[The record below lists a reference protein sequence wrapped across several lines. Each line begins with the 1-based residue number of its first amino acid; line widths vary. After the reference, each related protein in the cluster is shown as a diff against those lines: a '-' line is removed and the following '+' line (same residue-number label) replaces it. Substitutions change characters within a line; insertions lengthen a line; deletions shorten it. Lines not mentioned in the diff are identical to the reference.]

1 MENYTLG
8 LALFDYLPV
17 IAAGFGLYLICKYC
31 ASLANYDGVW
41 VVLIPAIA
49 LTGGVLKASWKLLYA
64 LNGSNVG
71 WMSDQL
77 FFFLATAY
85 VMMAALILRS
95 LRAHGKGATL
105 DRNWWMAPLLMAGII
120 VAAALYLYLSVASR
134 SWSILLLATLSIANL
149 FFLVTLIRHAA
160 RRGLRLAI
168 AAFAGNLVLSYL
180 LVWLARQPQTAE
192 LQWIEEFLN
201 LGNNSL
207 LAVGAWLLMTAQKV
221 QISAV
226 DAVAQQDEE

>member
-1 MENYTLG
+1 MENYTLS

-31 ASLANYDGVW
+31 GSLVAYSGVW
-41 VVLIPAIA
+41 IVLIPAIA

-64 LNGSNVG
+64 LNGSNIG

-95 LRAHGKGATL
+95 LRAYGTGVTL
-105 DRNWWMAPLLMAGII
+105 NRNWWLAPLALAGII
-120 VAAALYLYLSVASR
+120 VAAAFYLYFGVASR

-149 FFLVTLIRHAA
+149 LFLVGLIRHAA
-160 RRGLRLAI
+160 LRARWLAV
-168 AAFAGNLVLSYL
+168 AAFSGNLVLSYL
-180 LVWLARQPQTAE
+180 LVWLARQPQTPE

-207 LAVGAWLLMTAQKV
+207 LAVGAWLLLAANNV
-221 QISAV
+221 QTSVAAAAV
-226 DAVAQQDEE
+226 QRDDV